1 MSNGVKA
8 GDMAE
13 LLEVYNEVEQLKIEN
28 DNFRSLLRMV
38 LANLR
43 NPILGGISKEQ
54 ILAIDEA
61 LGYPFD

>member
-1 MSNGVKA
+1 MSNSVKA

-54 ILAIDEA
+54 ILATDEA
-61 LGYPFD
+61 LGYPLD